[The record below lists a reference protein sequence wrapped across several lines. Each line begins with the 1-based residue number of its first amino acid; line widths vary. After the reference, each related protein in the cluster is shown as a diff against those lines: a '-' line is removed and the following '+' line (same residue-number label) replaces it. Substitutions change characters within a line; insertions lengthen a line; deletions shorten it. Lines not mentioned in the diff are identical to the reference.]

1 MADPVQEIAA
11 LAVLA
16 RRTLLDE
23 VLPHVPDGQRYQTL
37 MVANALGIAA
47 RELASGAQ
55 DRAALAQAMARL
67 AGDGDGDG
75 DGDAATVRRRLAAAI
90 RSGALDDEPA
100 LVPLLRREVKAALA
114 VANPKY
120 LKRT

>member
-75 DGDAATVRRRLAAAI
+75 DAATVRRRLAAAI

>member
-1 MADPVQEIAA
+1 MADPVKETAA

-23 VLPHVPDGQRYQTL
+23 VLPHVPDAQRYQTL

-47 RELASGAQ
+47 RELESGAEG
-55 DRAALAQAMARL
+55 RAAIAQAMARL
-67 AGDGDGDG
+67 AGE
-75 DGDAATVRRRLAAAI
+75 GDAATLRRRLAAAI

-100 LVPLLRREVKAALA
+100 LVPLLRRDVEAALA
-114 VANPKY
+114 IANPKY
-120 LKRT
+120 LERT